1 MISIKYPVFLI
12 FCLVASVSYSQTN
25 TISSKVF
32 DWKEIMNQDKVF
44 SGNSDGFTYL
54 DISVKKIQPKGSL
67 TIPGSGIE
75 SLVIMKSGQLQQQVG
90 KHKAS
95 LGKGSI
101 TLVHSDKALKLKN
114 KETEESVFYLIQWKG
129 INEQSYDQSAYPDAV
144 MVDWDTVTFKETTKG
159 GRRNIMRQPTPMLNE
174 FEMHVTTLNE
184 GIASH
189 PPHTHLDE
197 EIILVR
203 FGEVEEHIDGET
215 FPADEGSFIFLRS
228 MVPHGI
234 RNIGKGQCEYYA
246 FRWIPRE

>member
-1 MISIKYPVFLI
+1 MILIKYPVFLI
-12 FCLVASVSYSQTN
+12 LCLVAFISHSQN
-25 TISSKVF
+25 STISSKVF
-32 DWKEIMNQDKVF
+32 DWDEIKNQDKVF
-44 SGNSDGFTYL
+44 TGNSDGFTYL
-54 DISVKKIQPKGSL
+54 DISVKKIQPKETL
-67 TIPGSGIE
+67 TIPGAGIE
-75 SLVIMKSGQLQQQVG
+75 SLVIMKSGKLDQQVG
-90 KHKAS
+90 KQKAS

-101 TLVHSDKALKLKN
+101 TLVHSNKALKLRN
-114 KETEESVFYLIQWKG
+114 KAGEESVFYLIQWKG
-129 INEQSYDQSAYPDAV
+129 INEQLYDKAPYPDAV
-144 MVDWDTVTFKETTKG
+144 MVDWDTVTFQETTKG
-159 GRRNIMRQPTPMLNE
+159 GRRTIMRQPTPMLNE

-189 PPHTHLDE
+189 PPHTHQDE

-203 FGEVEEHIDGET
+203 FGEVEEHIDGKT